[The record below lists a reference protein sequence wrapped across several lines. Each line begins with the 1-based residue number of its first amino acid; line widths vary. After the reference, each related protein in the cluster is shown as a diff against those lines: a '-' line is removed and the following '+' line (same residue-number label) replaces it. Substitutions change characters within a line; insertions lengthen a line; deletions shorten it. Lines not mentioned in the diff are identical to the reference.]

1 LNIRIYYDEVKFR
14 LRDSG
19 KVKKFL
25 EEVIVAEK
33 KRPGDLSFIFT
44 NDNKLLGINKRFLEH
59 DYYTDVIS
67 FSYNEGRVIKGEVYI
82 SIDTVRRNA
91 SFYGS
96 AQIDEVLRVM
106 IHGTLHLCGYG
117 DTDEEELN
125 KMEEIQEMYLRELR
139 RIL

>member
-14 LRDSG
+14 LRGSG

-25 EEVIVAEK
+25 GEVIVAEK

-44 NDNKLLGINKRFLEH
+44 SDNKLLDINKRFLEH

-67 FSYNEGRVIKGEVYI
+67 FAYNEGRVIKGEVYI
-82 SIDTVRRNA
+82 SIDTVRKNA
-91 SFYGS
+91 AYYGL

-117 DTDEEELN
+117 DSDEAERN